1 MSTSTYSSAA
11 VASGTPSQV
20 SPGTPGRRV
29 VDAPT
34 RMFHWLFA
42 LTFTGAYLTA
52 ESEHWRLLHVTLGY
66 AFAGLLVFRLLYGI
80 AGPSHTRLGL
90 LWRRVSGT
98 ASWIGALR
106 SARSAQSVNW
116 RQGQNLSLGWGILLM
131 LALVAPLVISG
142 YGSYNEWGPAWAS
155 DALEEVHEFFGNAL
169 LTLVIVHLVL
179 ILGLSMLRR
188 HNLALPMLTGHVRG
202 TGPHLVKHNRAWL
215 AGLLLVAV
223 VTFFTWQWLAAPDDP
238 SLSQETTAQTSA
250 TTAGSAP
257 RLAQNARLKS
267 AA

>member
-1 MSTSTYSSAA
+1 MLTSTAHHSPTRA
-11 VASGTPSQV
+11 QV
-20 SPGTPGRRV
+20 SPVASSRRV

-66 AFAGLLVFRLLYGI
+66 TFAGLLAFRLLYGI
-80 AGPSHTRLGL
+80 AGPRYTRLEL

-98 ASWIGALR
+98 PAWIGSLR
-106 SARSAQSVNW
+106 SARTTQSVNW
-116 RQGQNLSLGWGILLM
+116 RQGQNLSLGWVIVLM

-142 YGSYNEWGPAWAS
+142 YGTNNEWGPAWAS

-169 LTLVIVHLVL
+169 LTLVIGHLAL
-179 ILGLSMLRR
+179 ILGLSVLRR

-202 TGPHLVKHNRAWL
+202 VGPHLVKHNRAWL
-215 AGLLLVAV
+215 AGLLLIAV
-223 VTFFTWQWLAAPDDP
+223 VVFFAWQWQAAPDDP
-238 SLSQETTAQTSA
+238 TEPQNASVQTSMPV
-250 TTAGSAP
+250 AGTSVH
-257 RLAQNARLKS
+257 RAQNGILEL

>member
-1 MSTSTYSSAA
+1 MSTSTCSSTA
-11 VASGTPSQV
+11 VGANAPT
-20 SPGTPGRRV
+20 SPCAGVRRV

-66 AFAGLLVFRLLYGI
+66 TFAGLLAFRLLYGI
-80 AGPSHTRLGL
+80 AGPRHTRLGL

-98 ASWIGALR
+98 PAWIDALR

-116 RQGQNLSLGWGILLM
+116 RQGQNLSLGWVILLM

-169 LTLVIVHLVL
+169 LTLVVTHLVL
-179 ILGLSMLRR
+179 ILGLSVLRR
-188 HNLALPMLTGHVRG
+188 QNQALPMLTGHVRG
-202 TGPHLVKHNRAWL
+202 AGPHLVKHNRAWL

-223 VTFFTWQWLAAPDDP
+223 ATFFTWQWIAAPDDP
-238 SLSQETTAQTSA
+238 PVPQDATAQTSA
-250 TTAGSAP
+250 TAAGSTP
-257 RLAQNARLKS
+257 RLAQNARLKP